1 MEQKRKQ
8 QYRLIKSFFVIS
20 EEAAFEHALTT
31 RKNVLSLVKHGFTRE
46 EIYYMPIGE
55 YLDYINI
62 LNEEAEVAQSE
73 INSTE
78 SNIENKMQ
86 DIKMAG
92 NTMPKNFF

>member
-1 MEQKRKQ
+1 
-8 QYRLIKSFFVIS
+8 
-20 EEAAFEHALTT
+20 
-31 RKNVLSLVKHGFTRE
+31 
-46 EIYYMPIGE
+46 MPIGE

-78 SNIENKMQ
+78 SNIENKIQ